1 MGHMFLVLM
10 DAHSKWMEAHI
21 MSNITAPVTT
31 DTLRSIFAT
40 HGLPDTVVSDNGPTF
55 TSEVFKEFV
64 EKNGIRHILTA
75 PYHPASNG
83 LAERAVETLKDG
95 LRKMTGHT
103 LETKLARFLFQY
115 RITPHTTTGLPPAEM
130 LLGRKP
136 KSHLDLLRPDVGAKV
151 ARSQENQKVRRDQ
164 HARERLLQQ
173 GDCVYVKNFASGS
186 KWLPGVIHRQSG
198 PVSFVVD
205 LLDGRQVR
213 RHQDHVR
220 VRTDAEE
227 KGSQSFSH
235 KDSVS
240 SSMDCVAPVC
250 IDGLLRPSDGLSE
263 QTASPAPAPIPPS
276 AANSVTQSVDS
287 TVAPRRSERQHK

>member
-1 MGHMFLVLM
+1 
-10 DAHSKWMEAHI
+10 

-83 LAERAVETLKDG
+83 LAELAVETLKEG

-103 LETKLARFLFQY
+103 LETKLALFLFQY

-164 HARERLLQQ
+164 HAKERLLRQ

-227 KGSQSFSH
+227 KGSQSVSH
-235 KDSVS
+235 KDGVS
-240 SSMDCVAPVC
+240 SSMDSVAPVC
-250 IDGLLRPSDGLSE
+250 IDGLSE
-263 QTASPAPAPIPPS
+263 QTTSPAPAATPIPPS
-276 AANSVTQSVDS
+276 TAQSVTQSVDS
-287 TVAPRRSERQHK
+287 PVAPRRSERQHKPPERLNW